1 MSVPIAG
8 INQHF
13 FFLTIAFFQL
23 VYQNLSTTI
32 ILNGQ
37 S

>member
-13 FFLTIAFFQL
+13 FLTIAFFQL
-23 VYQNLSTTI
+23 IYQNLSTTI